1 MAHDPSLDI
10 LYRERAGL
18 LAPDVP
24 SPGPWTGDDAG
35 NVRDAEGRLVA
46 QLMRKADMARVVAV
60 NELLDALT
68 TLYRWCDDNVE
79 DPAVTVPLGIARAAI
94 GKALGDAP

>member
-46 QLMRKADMARVVAV
+46 QLMRKADMAHVVA
-60 NELLDALT
+60 L
-68 TLYRWCDDNVE
+68 
-79 DPAVTVPLGIARAAI
+79 PAIL
-94 GKALGDAP
+94 KALRWIDTNGDCNTVSNIVGVVRGALAEAGVTA